1 MSDALRLSDLF
12 ILESMFYFTMRTMA
26 CVLACK
32 YLQNSISSEDAS
44 LFRPTILF
52 ENRASCILHPAS
64 CISFLVL
71 HRLPQNLRH
80 PLINAH
86 ALSRRHR
93 GNHTVK
99 LRCYA

>member
-32 YLQNSISSEDAS
+32 FLQNSISSEDAS

-52 ENRASCILHPAS
+52 DNRASCILHPAS
-64 CISFLVL
+64 RF
-71 HRLPQNLRH
+71 
-80 PLINAH
+80 
-86 ALSRRHR
+86 
-93 GNHTVK
+93 
-99 LRCYA
+99 